1 MKRTALIVA
10 AILLITGLAYAGTAD
25 DMGITLKQGMVM
37 DWSSARMKNL
47 TTFEAAKTK
56 PVPTWGKWNA
66 LWAGWTL
73 DAGFAY
79 DASAIDTVAA
89 IGWAK
94 MPERVTD
101 VEARV
106 GKTEDQVQQLAAS
119 VDKYIA
125 VQAEQKKAD
134 KEKEEL
140 LLRLIEKMSTK

>member
-1 MKRTALIVA
+1 MQINVQGIMKDIKTWIALAAVA
-10 AILLITGLAYAGTAD
+10 V
-25 DMGITLKQGMVM
+25 GI
-37 DWSSARMKNL
+37 
-47 TTFEAAKTK
+47 
-56 PVPTWGKWNA
+56 
-66 LWAGWTL
+66 
-73 DAGFAY
+73 
-79 DASAIDTVAA
+79 TVAA

>member
-79 DASAIDTVAA
+79 DASAIDTVAVMIGREFGTLGDYFPIDFPLKDKISITIYPIGLYIDKIWDKAEWHGCSGGA
-89 IGWAK
+89 IIK
-94 MPERVTD
+94 F
-101 VEARV
+101 
-106 GKTEDQVQQLAAS
+106 KIS
-119 VDKYIA
+119 I
-125 VQAEQKKAD
+125 
-134 KEKEEL
+134 
-140 LLRLIEKMSTK
+140 